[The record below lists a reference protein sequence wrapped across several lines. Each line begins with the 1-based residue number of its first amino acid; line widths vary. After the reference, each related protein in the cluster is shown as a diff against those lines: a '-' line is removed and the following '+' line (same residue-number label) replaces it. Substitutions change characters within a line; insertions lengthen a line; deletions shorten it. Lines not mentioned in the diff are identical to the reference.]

1 MKSNKAVIRKWVRAF
16 NSGDAAL
23 AASCYH
29 DKAVNLQ
36 VAIGKPLE
44 GKQAIFEDMKSFF
57 AAIPDNSTRIVNL
70 FEDGDWVILEWI
82 GGGTFHKTKR
92 SKGRRFEVE
101 GCGFFKFRAGK
112 IIFQRGYWDM
122 AKWDAQING

>member
-1 MKSNKAVIRKWVRAF
+1 M
-16 NSGDAAL
+16 
-23 AASCYH
+23 AASYYH